1 MKPYSV
7 FSKILDLL
15 FALGYIFIVD
25 VNGQILS
32 TSSIHLVTLT
42 IPIVCYEINQHC
54 SILTILTLNHVA
66 GVDNVDAAFVVAVVV
81 AAVAAFVVAVVVAV
95 VAAFVVVAAAV
106 AAAVDG

>member
-15 FALGYIFIVD
+15 FAVGYIFIVD

-66 GVDNVDAAFVVAVVV
+66 GVDNVDAAFVVV

>member
-15 FALGYIFIVD
+15 FAVGYIFIVD

-66 GVDNVDAAFVVAVVV
+66 GVDNVDAAFVVA
-81 AAVAAFVVAVVVAV
+81 AVAAFVVAVVVAV

>member
-15 FALGYIFIVD
+15 FAVGYIFIVD

-66 GVDNVDAAFVVAVVV
+66 GVDNVDAAFVVA
-81 AAVAAFVVAVVVAV
+81 AVAAFVVVAAAV
-95 VAAFVVVAAAV
+95 AFVVVAAAV